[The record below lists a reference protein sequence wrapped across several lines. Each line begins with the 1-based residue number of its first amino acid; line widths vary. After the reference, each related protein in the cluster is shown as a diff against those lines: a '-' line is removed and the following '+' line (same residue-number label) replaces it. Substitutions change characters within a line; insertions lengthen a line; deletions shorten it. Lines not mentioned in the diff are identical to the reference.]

1 MYIKCAYFAP
11 KFAPKFAQ
19 NLQKNNGKKRFL
31 AVKNGYLNKNRPP
44 KTTVYKVFKKLINV

>member
-1 MYIKCAYFAP
+1 MCLLCPEICT